1 MPMVKLTKAL
11 KDYKNERISSQDSL
25 IKSIHKV
32 NLDKSILLREKQQ
45 VLWTLSSNQRQSHL
59 EHKLRQE
66 KVNRY

>member
-11 KDYKNERISSQDSL
+11 EDYKNERISSQDSL

-45 VLWTLSSNQRQSHL
+45 VLWTLSSNQSQSHL
-59 EHKLRQE
+59 EHQLRQE

>member
-11 KDYKNERISSQDSL
+11 EDYKNERISSQDSL

-59 EHKLRQE
+59 EHKLR
-66 KVNRY
+66 